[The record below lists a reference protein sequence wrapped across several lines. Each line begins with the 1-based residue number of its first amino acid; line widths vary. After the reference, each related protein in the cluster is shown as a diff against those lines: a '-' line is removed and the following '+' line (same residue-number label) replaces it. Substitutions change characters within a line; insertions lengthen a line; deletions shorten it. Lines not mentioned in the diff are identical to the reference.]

1 MVSRLSPQDSTF
13 YYLDDSGGGSSQVGS
28 LLLVER
34 PDAGPGEGGLDYQEL
49 LRTVESRLQLV
60 PRYRKLIREITLG
73 LGRPVW
79 VDDSEFDIT
88 YHVRRSAL
96 PEPGSD
102 EQLYDLVARLMSRP
116 LEPGRPLWEMYLVE
130 GLRDNRLAIL
140 TKTHRA
146 LVSGRDAL
154 EINQVIVD
162 ESPAA
167 SELPVDLWLP
177 AREPGRAE
185 LVAGAVGDALVH
197 PFEVLDRVRA
207 SAGPVGT
214 VGNLVA
220 GSARRVGSVVQ
231 LAVGSAPSSPLNGTT
246 TGTSLFTVAS
256 CSGEE
261 ANEVADGFGC
271 SVSDVLLSAVA
282 GAVRRWLLSRDQ
294 TLDQTATVR
303 ALVPLKAF
311 PDNIPPAR
319 ETEWSAGGLQGFV
332 TDLPVGEPNEL
343 VRLSQIAQ
351 LTQRHARSPRRM
363 AAGASDN
370 WLNYEVGP
378 ATFHAM
384 SARASASMSR
394 RSFNLP
400 ITIAR
405 GPQSPQ
411 YLAGNRIEAIVPVPV
426 RVRDRALSIGMTTYA
441 GRIHFGF
448 NADRTAMWDL
458 SMMTDYLN
466 DSFEELVAGV
476 RK

>member
-1 MVSRLSPQDSTF
+1 MVTRLSPQDSVF
-13 YYLDDSGGGSSQVGS
+13 YYQDDRGASSQVGS
-28 LLLVER
+28 LLIVDR
-34 PDAGPGEGGLDYQEL
+34 REGGLDYQEL

-79 VDDSEFDIT
+79 VDDAEFDIT

-102 EQLYDLVARLMSRP
+102 EQLHDLVARLMSRP

-130 GLRDNRLAIL
+130 GLRENRLAVL
-140 TKTHRA
+140 TKTHRS
-146 LVSGRDAL
+146 LVSGHDAL

-162 ESPAA
+162 DARQP
-167 SELPVDLWLP
+167 SELPEDLWLP

-185 LVAGAVGDALVH
+185 LMVGAVGDALVR
-197 PFEVLDRVRA
+197 PLEMLDRVRA
-207 SAGPVGT
+207 SSGPVGA
-214 VGNLVA
+214 VGGLVA
-220 GSARRVGSVVQ
+220 DSARRVGSVMQ
-231 LAVGSAPSSPLNGTT
+231 LATGTAPRSPLNGST
-246 TGTSLFTVAS
+246 TGTSLFTVAT
-256 CSGEE
+256 CSG
-261 ANEVADGFGC
+261 ADASEVAEQFGC
-271 SVSDVLLSAVA
+271 SVSDVLLATIA
-282 GAVRRWLLSRDQ
+282 GALRRWLLSRDQ
-294 TLDQTATVR
+294 TLDQTVSVR

-311 PDNIPPAR
+311 PENVPPAR
-319 ETEWSAGGLQGFV
+319 ETEWAAGGLQGFV
-332 TDLPVGEPNEL
+332 TDLPVGEPNAL
-343 VRLSQIAQ
+343 VRLSQVAQ

-363 AAGASDN
+363 SSGSAES

-384 SARASASMSR
+384 SARAAASMSR

-405 GPQSPQ
+405 GPVSPQ
-411 YLAGNRIEAIVPVPV
+411 YLAGNRIAAIVPVPV
-426 RVRDRALSIGMTTYA
+426 RVPDRALSVGVTTYD
-441 GRIHFGF
+441 GEIHFGF

-458 SMMTDYLN
+458 GVMTDYLTE
-466 DSFEELVAGV
+466 SFDELVAGA